1 MATFLF
7 YPTESWWQRLPLKFG
22 RILASYPETLP
33 MSLSR
38 NSDGGIGEAAFLAAA
53 SLDAAKLEERKVDM
67 VSKRGMV
74 DPNRFIQPGS
84 VTNKQLRF
92 M

>member
-1 MATFLF
+1 
-7 YPTESWWQRLPLKFG
+7 
-22 RILASYPETLP
+22 

-74 DPNRFIQPGS
+74 DPNRFMQPGS
-84 VTNKQLRF
+84 VTNKQTVTF
-92 M
+92 HVNDPKKT